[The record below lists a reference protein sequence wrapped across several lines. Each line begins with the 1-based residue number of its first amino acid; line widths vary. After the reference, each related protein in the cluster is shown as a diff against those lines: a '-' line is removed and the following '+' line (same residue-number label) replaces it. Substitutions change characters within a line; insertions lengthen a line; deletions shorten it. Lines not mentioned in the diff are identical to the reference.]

1 MWYTLAFII
10 WASCQQ
16 KFSFGGGGGGGCSR
30 LFEWK
35 DEEEEEKISNSGPRR
50 RF

>member
-16 KFSFGGGGGGGCSR
+16 KFSFGGGGGE
-30 LFEWK
+30 EWWVLTF
-35 DEEEEEKISNSGPRR
+35 I
-50 RF
+50 